1 MENISRK
8 PFQGVLNIVRFNWH
22 FYVIICIS
30 VILII
35 FSKQFLPDYFEV
47 YVVLLVIGMIL
58 STLITL
64 LVSYYVYDFSPLYKL
79 DFLDNLGIKP
89 KANLVNINAGFD
101 ETSHILVHKFPETNL
116 EVFDFYDPTKHTEV
130 SIERARKR
138 YAQFPNT
145 KVVETSKLPL
155 SPDSKDFIFII
166 FAAHE
171 IRNIDER
178 MLFFQQIRDSIKPDG
193 KIIVVEHLRDLPNFL
208 AYNIGFL
215 HFFGK
220 KEWQK
225 TFDTAQLSIH
235 KEVKLTPFISI
246 FSLGKH
252 GITS

>member
-1 MENISRK
+1 MENITRK

-30 VILII
+30 GLLIY
-35 FSKQFLPDYFEV
+35 FSKQFVPDYFKI
-47 YVVLLVIGMIL
+47 YIIILLLGMML

-64 LVSYYVYDFSPLYKL
+64 LVSFYVYDFSPLYKL
-79 DFLDNLGIKP
+79 NFLDNLGILP
-89 KANLVNINAGFD
+89 NANLVNINAGFD
-101 ETSHILVHKFPETNL
+101 ETSHILVQKFPKTNL
-116 EVFDFYDPTKHTEV
+116 EVFDFYDPSKHTEI

-138 YAQFPNT
+138 YAPYPNT

-155 SPDSKDFIFII
+155 SANSVDYIFVI

-171 IRNIDER
+171 IRNMDER
-178 MLFFQQIRDSIKPDG
+178 ILFFQQITDSLKPNG

-215 HFFGK
+215 HFFAK
-220 KEWQK
+220 SEWKK
-225 TFDTAQLSIH
+225 TFNTAQLSIH
-235 KEVKLTPFISI
+235 KEVKLTPFISA
-246 FSLGKH
+246 FFLEKH